1 MTRTLTSS
9 FTPSNWDE
17 KEIRGAAH
25 APRHTTVH
33 YSVSYFG
40 EVSGTS
46 SIDLMM
52 VYRPDGTVPFVGYE
66 FFEGSLG
73 PHSGTMVLEHRGT
86 FEGEEATSE
95 LSVVPRTVTG
105 ALADLTISG
114 RMFVPTSGEGVI
126 SVEIDDRGSA

>member
-9 FTPSNWDE
+9 FTPSNWNEED
-17 KEIRGAAH
+17 IQGAAH
-25 APRHTTVH
+25 ALRHTNVH
-33 YSVSYFG
+33 YGVSYFG
-40 EVSGTS
+40 EISGTS
-46 SIDLMM
+46 SIDLVM

-73 PHSGTMVLEHRGT
+73 PHSGTVVLEHRGL

-95 LSVVPRTVTG
+95 LSVVPGTATG

-114 RMFVPTSGEGVI
+114 RMFVPMSGEGLI
-126 SVEIDDRGSA
+126 NVEIDEQG